1 MVEPC
6 AYLFLGSDE
15 IRKHQKLELLTRG
28 LFPANLKELNV
39 TLLYGDDKGM
49 SAAALQEILQLLPT
63 EGAQKRLVVVRMAH
77 RMNPSV
83 RRALIGQLKKGLLQT
98 LVVVDIPE
106 AKDHEELVKEFVSA
120 GVEVVRFKESAALN
134 VFDLGRSIAEHK
146 ADRSLKILSELL
158 ASREK
163 PEKLL
168 GGLFWQWEK
177 FLGDKKIAPDIY
189 ARGVKL
195 ICDADRRLK
204 SSVSAC
210 ARDHLILESLV
221 VKLSLLA

>member
-1 MVEPC
+1 MVESS

-15 IRKHQKLELLTRG
+15 IRKHQKLELLSRG
-28 LFPANLKELNV
+28 LFPANLKELNFS
-39 TLLYGDDKGM
+39 LFYGDDKTL
-49 SAAALQEILQLLPT
+49 SPAFLQENLQLLPT
-63 EGAQKRLVVVRMAH
+63 EGAVKRLVVIRMAH
-77 RMNPSV
+77 RLSPSV
-83 RRALIGQLKKGLLQT
+83 KNALIAQLKKGLVRT
-98 LVVVDIPE
+98 LLIADIPE
-106 AKDHEELVKEFVSA
+106 VRDHEDLVRDLTAA
-120 GVEVVRFKESAALN
+120 GCEVVRFKESAVMN

-146 ADRSLKILSELL
+146 ADKSLKILADLL
-158 ASREK
+158 SIREK

-177 FLGDKKIAPDIY
+177 FLGDKKIAPDMY

-204 SSVSAC
+204 SSSSAY

-221 VKLSLLA
+221 VKLSLLT